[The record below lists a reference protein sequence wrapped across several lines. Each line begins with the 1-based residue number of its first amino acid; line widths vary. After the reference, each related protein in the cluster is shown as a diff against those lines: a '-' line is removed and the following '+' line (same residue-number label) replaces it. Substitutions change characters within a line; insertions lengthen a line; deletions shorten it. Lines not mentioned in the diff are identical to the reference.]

1 MGGQWLS
8 LDSPKGQDLG
18 ACCLFGRESQEAL
31 WESGEVTG
39 RREKP
44 IESVSRLSLGQLGR
58 KAMGTAERLWGGPS
72 ELSH

>member
-1 MGGQWLS
+1 MGGQGLS

-44 IESVSRLSLGQLGR
+44 IESVCEQ
-58 KAMGTAERLWGGPS
+58 AVTGTTGAQGHGDC
-72 ELSH
+72 